1 MVKDPNADASSWS
14 GLFSPDEV
22 AVLEFATRL
31 CHHSDDIGAELVERL
46 RSQFSQRQ
54 LAELL
59 LGAGQANM
67 WNRVGE
73 GAKQL
78 LDDAER

>member
-1 MVKDPNADASSWS
+1 M
-14 GLFSPDEV
+14 
-22 AVLEFATRL
+22 AVLELATRL
-31 CHHSDDIGAELVERL
+31 AHHSDDIGHDLIDRL
-46 RSQFSQRQ
+46 RSHFSERQ

-59 LGAGQANM
+59 LVAGQANM

-78 LDDAER
+78 LADE

>member
-1 MVKDPNADASSWS
+1 M
-14 GLFSPDEV
+14 
-22 AVLEFATRL
+22 LELATRI

-59 LGAGQANM
+59 LVAGQANM

>member
-1 MVKDPNADASSWS
+1 M
-14 GLFSPDEV
+14 
-22 AVLEFATRL
+22 LELATRL
-31 CHHSDDIGAELVERL
+31 AHHSDDIGGELIERL
-46 RSQFSQRQ
+46 QAHYSRRQ

-59 LGAGQANM
+59 LVAGQANM

-78 LDDAER
+78 LDDSGA